1 MIGFKIMHQVSESA
15 VPILVPSPSNNS
27 SVRVIPEEWKV
38 PIKLADFESVVKA
51 RDIELEYRIVRVL
64 TENERMVSRL
74 YLDEST
80 TGLNRYRDMVPFR
93 ENRVMLSN
101 GTYIN
106 ASYMPSAD
114 GKNPKEFIASQ
125 GPLPNTIGDQWDMIW
140 GEGISGVLTIGS
152 LREGSVEKIAQY
164 WPESKNDSVEVQSQ
178 GTSKSFSLKCIGEE
192 EPFAGL
198 KKRNILVSHM
208 GKERTVRHYHFTAWP
223 DHGAVPPSVLLGLAD
238 VIKRERKSAESQ
250 APVLVH
256 CSAGVG
262 RTGCVLTMSNCVEWI
277 EQQFA
282 ANSGDLSK
290 CHISVMQIVLA
301 LRECR
306 VHIIERT
313 WQYESIYS
321 AIFELLKTLR
331 RND

>member
-1 MIGFKIMHQVSESA
+1 MQQVSETA
-15 VPILVPSPSNNS
+15 VPILVPTPSSNS

-74 YLDEST
+74 YRDEST
-80 TGLNRYRDMVPFR
+80 NGLNRYRDMVPFR
-93 ENRVMLSN
+93 ENRVLLSN
-101 GTYIN
+101 GSYIN

-114 GKNPKEFIASQ
+114 GQNPKEYIASQ
-125 GPLPNTIGDQWDMIW
+125 GPLPHTIGDQWDMIW
-140 GEGISGVLTIGS
+140 TEGISGVLTIGS

-164 WPESKNDSVEVQSQ
+164 WPEGKNDSLEVVTSQ
-178 GTSKSFSLKCIGEE
+178 GSSKSFGLKCIGEE

-198 KKRNILVSHM
+198 KKRNILVSHL
-208 GKERTVRHYHFTAWP
+208 GEEREVRHYHFTAWP

-238 VIKRERKSAESQ
+238 VIKQERKSSESHHP
-250 APVLVH
+250 PVLVH

-277 EQQFA
+277 EQQLV
-282 ANSGDLSK
+282 ANRGDLSK
-290 CHISVMQIVLA
+290 CHISVLQIVLA

-321 AIFELLKTLR
+321 AISELLTGLR